1 MKRILNILS
10 CLTFSAL
17 TTININACDFFDNNS
32 HKSKPLYENE
42 EWFNGTSSQ
51 YEGNIV
57 DNINIMSWKKYHLNW
72 QSFIKKYQLLNFDDK
87 AIIKVETATYKNCIW
102 HNLPSQITGPN
113 LSVNTAKI
121 NTSNNTND
129 EKNKTWNIEFMYYY
143 GSWLTPLVFIHIY
156 AQAFFWYSNNGNIY
170 LSIHLKE
177 ESKNAVE
184 GAHFKLQINSAYLS

>member
-17 TTININACDFFDNNS
+17 TTININACDFFDNNP

-57 DNINIMSWKKYHLNW
+57 DNINIMSWKKYHLDW

-87 AIIKVETATYKNCIW
+87 AIIKVETATYKTVYDI
-102 HNLPSQITGPN
+102 
-113 LSVNTAKI
+113 
-121 NTSNNTND
+121 
-129 EKNKTWNIEFMYYY
+129 
-143 GSWLTPLVFIHIY
+143 IY
-156 AQAFFWYSNNGNIY
+156 
-170 LSIHLKE
+170 HLKLQDLTYQLIQQ
-177 ESKNAVE
+177 KLTHQVTQMMKKTKFVE
-184 GAHFKLQINSAYLS
+184 I